1 MWKYVEPARVLG
13 VRSTLYSIPTVKAPL
28 PLSPTL
34 LIRYSTEYR
43 VGIPTRSAPLARQ
56 FRSFSRSF
64 LPFIHCIGAI
74 RDLIYLPSFFFFFF
88 YLVNSH
94 SPFSLKMTSISQEWI
109 PSLGEWPVDPQQD
122 TPISQDRIWVDG
134 CFDFTH
140 HGEILTLVYLGH
152 VVRS

>member
-1 MWKYVEPARVLG
+1 MEICGTFPRT
-13 VRSTLYSIPTVKAPL
+13 R
-28 PLSPTL
+28 
-34 LIRYSTEYR
+34 STEYSVLYPYSKSPSSPLPHFIDQVQYR
-43 VGIPTRSAPLARQ
+43 VQSRYSYSLSAVGPPIP
-56 FRSFSRSF
+56 FI
-64 LPFIHCIGAI
+64 LPFVLAFHSLHRGNQGP
-74 RDLIYLPSFFFFFF
+74 DLSPLILFFFF
-88 YLVNSH
+88 YFVNSH